1 MDFIDE
7 LRSFSTRALKLKDI
21 VATEEAT
28 KNSLILPFFQL
39 LGYDVFNPLEFIPEF
54 TADVGTKKGE
64 KVDFAIMLNEEPA
77 ILIEAKWAG
86 ATLEKHD
93 SQLFRYFGTT
103 TAKFGI
109 LTNGIFYKFY
119 TDLNEQNKM
128 DLEPFLEFSVLD
140 IPENLVPEIKRF
152 SKATLDIEAA
162 TIAASEL
169 KYTNLLKS
177 FIHAQRSNPSDN
189 FAKFMIGEVYKG
201 RITQPTLERFRPV
214 IKRALN
220 QYIGDAINYTLKS
233 AIKNQTEA
241 DESQKADEV
250 EVPEEIRSTINTTQE
265 ELEAF
270 GVIKGLLHDII
281 DPTKLS
287 HKDTEYYFGV
297 LYDNK
302 TTKWICRLKLD
313 GKKKTIIFPPI
324 VEPPYDKETRHTLV
338 SINDLYAFK
347 DVLALSAKRFV

>member
-201 RITQPTLERFRPV
+201 RITQPTLERFRPDR
-214 IKRALN
+214 KSTRLN
-220 QYIGDAINYTLKS
+220 S
-233 AIKNQTEA
+233 
-241 DESQKADEV
+241 
-250 EVPEEIRSTINTTQE
+250 
-265 ELEAF
+265 
-270 GVIKGLLHDII
+270 
-281 DPTKLS
+281 S
-287 HKDTEYYFGV
+287 H
-297 LYDNK
+297 
-302 TTKWICRLKLD
+302 
-313 GKKKTIIFPPI
+313 
-324 VEPPYDKETRHTLV
+324 
-338 SINDLYAFK
+338 
-347 DVLALSAKRFV
+347 